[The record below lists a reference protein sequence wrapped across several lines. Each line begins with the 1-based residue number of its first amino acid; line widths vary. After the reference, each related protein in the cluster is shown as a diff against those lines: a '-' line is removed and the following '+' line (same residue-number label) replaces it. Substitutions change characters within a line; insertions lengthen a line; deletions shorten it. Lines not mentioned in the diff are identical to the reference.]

1 MLSAT
6 FLAIFFVPVLYV
18 VITKIAYGKKELKRL
33 EDNADLSQF
42 SEH

>member
-18 VITKIAYGKKELKRL
+18 VITKIAYGKKGLKKL
-33 EDNADLSQF
+33 EENADLSSF
-42 SEH
+42 EEH